1 LEEEVLLLHKRLE
14 EELELHS
21 VLETAVAH
29 VPGNLTSFPYH
40 LPIAAQELL
49 ADIAVL
55 EVAVLKLKEKSTAL
69 RSQVVQEQTKREIAE
84 LHRERSGP
92 ILQPKGQGSPVPPP
106 SPQQMIICA
115 DSQCNRP
122 SHALVTPEQP
132 EFLTATSVQD
142 DKMFPCSPSPGHLW
156 KEHQSSSHH
165 KDLCL
170 AILETAEE
178 DQLSLSHLQNL
189 QHLNPLKDGQC
200 QSAESCQQ
208 LKNLEEGK
216 DHISPNGDNVQS
228 LFSFHDRHSMKPSNI
243 RHCFTPTGTATCEY
257 RLSGVLPAVIAEG
270 PLHCLLSRSSS
281 QEQEKCIVP
290 VTTSLKPLHVKD
302 VPSQSPP
309 SNRIELWSFSSE
321 HDHIA
326 GSGFG
331 LKTFT
336 YEEQPWSQKAE
347 SASVDE
353 QSMYHTA
360 VMKIQEE
367 RRRRFHKRHLHQ
379 SPALGP
385 VRHLMGSGLQFC
397 PVTSLTC
404 TRTEGEDRREP
415 SDLVKTPNQLS
426 ERMVHSM
433 VSIYCH
439 LAVQN
444 VISGKSSPSGS
455 IHSPTSP
462 FGHQSNSS
470 ASSLSESSLVS
481 FVRSPLVDLR
491 NEEVILAD
499 ATLDPFKVR
508 NNIPWMDIGAYGHVF
523 EVPRLSLDEDQL
535 NYVAQALQ
543 DFKLLVEQLASVDP
557 SHLSHDEKLAFWINL
572 YNTLMMDGYLT
583 YGIPQ
588 SELKFFSLLQ
598 KVAYT
603 VGGHLFSAAMIECS
617 LLNSKSTATHPQIM
631 LSMAL
636 HRNKFTEAQRKFG
649 IDRPEPL
656 INFAL
661 CCGTWS
667 APMVHKFL
675 PLLFWFTLDQELV
688 SCRVLYTFLQQFV
701 ISHPHLPM
709 KI

>member
-1 LEEEVLLLHKRLE
+1 MLCRQALAECVATSEKTAQETETGDPIIRLKRKKVPGKGNTRSSSAVSGPSFEATSEAGADATDSISDGESDGLDENIKIFERLLQRSALEEEVLLLHKRLE

-29 VPGNLTSFPYH
+29 VPGTLTSFPYH

-92 ILQPKGQGSPVPPP
+92 ILQPKGQGSP
-106 SPQQMIICA
+106 
-115 DSQCNRP
+115 
-122 SHALVTPEQP
+122 
-132 EFLTATSVQD
+132 
-142 DKMFPCSPSPGHLW
+142 
-156 KEHQSSSHH
+156 
-165 KDLCL
+165 
-170 AILETAEE
+170 
-178 DQLSLSHLQNL
+178 
-189 QHLNPLKDGQC
+189 HLNPLKDRQC

-243 RHCFTPTGTATCEY
+243 RHCLTPTGTATCEY
-257 RLSGVLPAVIAEG
+257 RLSG
-270 PLHCLLSRSSS
+270 
-281 QEQEKCIVP
+281 
-290 VTTSLKPLHVKD
+290 
-302 VPSQSPP
+302 
-309 SNRIELWSFSSE
+309 
-321 HDHIA
+321 
-326 GSGFG
+326 
-331 LKTFT
+331 
-336 YEEQPWSQKAE
+336 
-347 SASVDE
+347 
-353 QSMYHTA
+353 
-360 VMKIQEE
+360 
-367 RRRRFHKRHLHQ
+367 
-379 SPALGP
+379 
-385 VRHLMGSGLQFC
+385 MGSGLQFC

-603 VGGHLFSAAMIECS
+603 VGGHLFSAAMIEYS
-617 LLNSKSTATHPQIM
+617 LLKSKSSATHPQIM

-667 APMVHKFL
+667 APMVRIYTAEKVHMQLEDAFHNYTQASVGISTTGKLLVPKLLQCYAQNFVEDSDLLDWICNLL
-675 PLLFWFTLDQELV
+675 PSSQVDVICECIQQQHHHIFGSSNITIVPFNFTFRYLFHADIARTLTSL
-688 SCRVLYTFLQQFV
+688 
-701 ISHPHLPM
+701 
-709 KI
+709 

>member
-1 LEEEVLLLHKRLE
+1 M
-14 EELELHS
+14 
-21 VLETAVAH
+21 
-29 VPGNLTSFPYH
+29 G
-40 LPIAAQELL
+40 
-49 ADIAVL
+49 
-55 EVAVLKLKEKSTAL
+55 
-69 RSQVVQEQTKREIAE
+69 
-84 LHRERSGP
+84 
-92 ILQPKGQGSPVPPP
+92 GQ
-106 SPQQMIICA
+106 
-115 DSQCNRP
+115 
-122 SHALVTPEQP
+122 
-132 EFLTATSVQD
+132 
-142 DKMFPCSPSPGHLW
+142 
-156 KEHQSSSHH
+156 EHQSSSHH

-189 QHLNPLKDGQC
+189 QHLNPLKDRQC
-200 QSAESCQQ
+200 QPAESCQQ

-228 LFSFHDRHSMKPSNI
+228 LFSFHDRRSMKPSNI
-243 RHCFTPTGTATCEY
+243 RHCLTPTGTDTCEY
-257 RLSGVLPAVIAEG
+257 QLSGVLPAVIAEG

-309 SNRIELWSFSSE
+309 SNQIELWSFSSE
-321 HDHIA
+321 DDHIA

-331 LKTFT
+331 LNTFT

-353 QSMYHTA
+353 QQSMYHTA

-367 RRRRFHKRHLHQ
+367 RRSFHKRHLHQ
-379 SPALGP
+379 SPALGS
-385 VRHLMGSGLQFC
+385 VRRLMGSGLQFC

-572 YNTLMMDGYLT
+572 YNTLMMD
-583 YGIPQ
+583 
-588 SELKFFSLLQ
+588 
-598 KVAYT
+598 VAYT
-603 VGGHLFSAAMIECS
+603 VGGHLFSAAMIEYS
-617 LLNSKSTATHPQIM
+617 LLKSKSSATHPQI
-631 LSMAL
+631 
-636 HRNKFTEAQRKFG
+636 AQRKFG

-667 APMVHKFL
+667 APMVRIYTAEKVHMQLEDAFHNYTQASVGISTTGKLLVPKLLQCYAQNFVEDSDLLDWICNLL
-675 PLLFWFTLDQELV
+675 PSSQVDVICECIQQQHHHIFGSSNITIVPFNFTFRYLFHADIARTLMSL
-688 SCRVLYTFLQQFV
+688 
-701 ISHPHLPM
+701 
-709 KI
+709 

>member
-1 LEEEVLLLHKRLE
+1 MDLAIIRLKRKKVPGKGNTRSSSAVSGPSFEATSEAGADATDSISVSDRQAQILWKTDCKQVQHRQQSKIAPQQWMVSQNCACVHDFELHLSHGNRRFDSKSRRQKQASNKHKGHCFSAARVRLVDKFRDVHSVEEEDGESEGLDENIKIFERLLQRSALEEEVLLLHKRLE

-29 VPGNLTSFPYH
+29 VPGTLTSFPYH

-142 DKMFPCSPSPGHLW
+142 DKMFPCSPSAGHLW
-156 KEHQSSSHH
+156 
-165 KDLCL
+165 
-170 AILETAEE
+170 
-178 DQLSLSHLQNL
+178 
-189 QHLNPLKDGQC
+189 
-200 QSAESCQQ
+200 
-208 LKNLEEGK
+208 
-216 DHISPNGDNVQS
+216 
-228 LFSFHDRHSMKPSNI
+228 
-243 RHCFTPTGTATCEY
+243 
-257 RLSGVLPAVIAEG
+257 
-270 PLHCLLSRSSS
+270 
-281 QEQEKCIVP
+281 
-290 VTTSLKPLHVKD
+290 
-302 VPSQSPP
+302 
-309 SNRIELWSFSSE
+309 
-321 HDHIA
+321 
-326 GSGFG
+326 
-331 LKTFT
+331 
-336 YEEQPWSQKAE
+336 
-347 SASVDE
+347 
-353 QSMYHTA
+353 
-360 VMKIQEE
+360 
-367 RRRRFHKRHLHQ
+367 
-379 SPALGP
+379 
-385 VRHLMGSGLQFC
+385 
-397 PVTSLTC
+397 
-404 TRTEGEDRREP
+404 
-415 SDLVKTPNQLS
+415 KTPNQLS

-523 EVPRLSLDEDQL
+523 EVARLSLDEDQL

-603 VGGHLFSAAMIECS
+603 VGGHLFSAAMIEYS
-617 LLNSKSTATHPQIM
+617 LLKSKSSATHPQIM

-636 HRNKFTEAQRKFG
+636 HRNKFTEARKFG

-667 APMVHKFL
+667 APMLRIYTAEKVHMQLEDAFHNYTQASVGISTTGKLLVPKLLQRYAQNFVEDSDLLDWICNLL
-675 PLLFWFTLDQELV
+675 PSSQVDVICECIQQQHHHIFGSSNITIVPFNFTFRYLFHADIARTLMSL
-688 SCRVLYTFLQQFV
+688 
-701 ISHPHLPM
+701 
-709 KI
+709 

>member
-1 LEEEVLLLHKRLE
+1 MDLAIIRLKRKKVPGKGNTRSSSAVSGPSFEATSEAGADATDSISVSDRQAQILWKTDCKQAQHRQQSKIAPQQWMVSPNCARVHDFELRLSHGNRRFDSKSRRQKQASNKHKGHCFSAARVRLVDKFRDGHSVEEEDGESDGLDENIKIFERLLQRSALEEEVLLLHKRLE

-29 VPGNLTSFPYH
+29 VPGTLTSFPYH

-115 DSQCNRP
+115 DSQCNQP

-142 DKMFPCSPSPGHLW
+142 DKMFPW
-156 KEHQSSSHH
+156 
-165 KDLCL
+165 
-170 AILETAEE
+170 
-178 DQLSLSHLQNL
+178 
-189 QHLNPLKDGQC
+189 
-200 QSAESCQQ
+200 
-208 LKNLEEGK
+208 
-216 DHISPNGDNVQS
+216 
-228 LFSFHDRHSMKPSNI
+228 
-243 RHCFTPTGTATCEY
+243 
-257 RLSGVLPAVIAEG
+257 
-270 PLHCLLSRSSS
+270 
-281 QEQEKCIVP
+281 
-290 VTTSLKPLHVKD
+290 
-302 VPSQSPP
+302 
-309 SNRIELWSFSSE
+309 
-321 HDHIA
+321 
-326 GSGFG
+326 
-331 LKTFT
+331 
-336 YEEQPWSQKAE
+336 
-347 SASVDE
+347 
-353 QSMYHTA
+353 
-360 VMKIQEE
+360 
-367 RRRRFHKRHLHQ
+367 
-379 SPALGP
+379 
-385 VRHLMGSGLQFC
+385 
-397 PVTSLTC
+397 
-404 TRTEGEDRREP
+404 EP

-603 VGGHLFSAAMIECS
+603 VGGHLFSAAMIEYS
-617 LLNSKSTATHPQIM
+617 LLKSKSSATHPQIM

-667 APMVHKFL
+667 APMVRIYTAEKVHMQLEDAFHNYTQASVGISTTGKLLVPKLLKCYAQNFVEDSDLLDWICNLL
-675 PLLFWFTLDQELV
+675 PSSQVDVICECIQQQHHHIFGSSNITIVPFNFTFRYLFHADIARTLMSL
-688 SCRVLYTFLQQFV
+688 
-701 ISHPHLPM
+701 
-709 KI
+709 

>member
-1 LEEEVLLLHKRLE
+1 MLCRQALAECVATSEKTAQETETGDPIIRLKRKKVPGKGNTRSSSAVSGPSFEATSEAGADATDSISDGESDGLDENIKIFERLLQRSALEEEVLLLHKRLE

-29 VPGNLTSFPYH
+29 VPGTLTSFPYH

-106 SPQQMIICA
+106 SPQQMII
-115 DSQCNRP
+115 
-122 SHALVTPEQP
+122 L
-132 EFLTATSVQD
+132 
-142 DKMFPCSPSPGHLW
+142 
-156 KEHQSSSHH
+156 
-165 KDLCL
+165 
-170 AILETAEE
+170 
-178 DQLSLSHLQNL
+178 
-189 QHLNPLKDGQC
+189 
-200 QSAESCQQ
+200 
-208 LKNLEEGK
+208 
-216 DHISPNGDNVQS
+216 
-228 LFSFHDRHSMKPSNI
+228 
-243 RHCFTPTGTATCEY
+243 
-257 RLSGVLPAVIAEG
+257 
-270 PLHCLLSRSSS
+270 
-281 QEQEKCIVP
+281 
-290 VTTSLKPLHVKD
+290 
-302 VPSQSPP
+302 
-309 SNRIELWSFSSE
+309 
-321 HDHIA
+321 
-326 GSGFG
+326 
-331 LKTFT
+331 
-336 YEEQPWSQKAE
+336 
-347 SASVDE
+347 
-353 QSMYHTA
+353 
-360 VMKIQEE
+360 
-367 RRRRFHKRHLHQ
+367 
-379 SPALGP
+379 
-385 VRHLMGSGLQFC
+385 
-397 PVTSLTC
+397 TSLTC

-603 VGGHLFSAAMIECS
+603 VGGHLFSAAMIEYS
-617 LLNSKSTATHPQIM
+617 LLKSKSSATHPQIM

-667 APMVHKFL
+667 APMVRIYTAEKVHMQLEDAFHNYTQASVGISTTGKLLVPKLLQCYAQNFVEDSDLLDWICNLL
-675 PLLFWFTLDQELV
+675 PSSQVDVICECIQQQHHHIFGSSNITIVPFNFTFRYLFHADIARTLTSL
-688 SCRVLYTFLQQFV
+688 
-701 ISHPHLPM
+701 
-709 KI
+709 

>member
-1 LEEEVLLLHKRLE
+1 MDLAIIRLKRKKVAGKGNTRSSSAVSGPSFEATSEAGADATDSISVSDRQAQILWKTDCKQVQHRQQSKIAPEQWMVSQNCARVHDFKLHLSHGNRRFDSKSRRQKQASNKHKGHCFSAARVRLVDKFRDGHSVEEEDGESEGLDENIKIFERLLQRSALEEEVLLLHKRLE

-29 VPGNLTSFPYH
+29 VPGTLTSFPYH

-55 EVAVLKLKEKSTAL
+55 EVAVLKLKERSTAL

-142 DKMFPCSPSPGHLW
+142 DKMFL
-156 KEHQSSSHH
+156 
-165 KDLCL
+165 
-170 AILETAEE
+170 
-178 DQLSLSHLQNL
+178 
-189 QHLNPLKDGQC
+189 
-200 QSAESCQQ
+200 
-208 LKNLEEGK
+208 
-216 DHISPNGDNVQS
+216 
-228 LFSFHDRHSMKPSNI
+228 
-243 RHCFTPTGTATCEY
+243 
-257 RLSGVLPAVIAEG
+257 
-270 PLHCLLSRSSS
+270 
-281 QEQEKCIVP
+281 
-290 VTTSLKPLHVKD
+290 
-302 VPSQSPP
+302 
-309 SNRIELWSFSSE
+309 
-321 HDHIA
+321 
-326 GSGFG
+326 
-331 LKTFT
+331 
-336 YEEQPWSQKAE
+336 
-347 SASVDE
+347 
-353 QSMYHTA
+353 
-360 VMKIQEE
+360 
-367 RRRRFHKRHLHQ
+367 
-379 SPALGP
+379 
-385 VRHLMGSGLQFC
+385 
-397 PVTSLTC
+397 
-404 TRTEGEDRREP
+404 REP

-603 VGGHLFSAAMIECS
+603 VGGHLFSAAMIEYS
-617 LLNSKSTATHPQIM
+617 LLKSKSSATHPQIM

-667 APMVHKFL
+667 APMVRIYTAEKVHMQLEDAFHNYTQASVGISTTGKLLVPKLLQCYAQNFVEDSDLLDWICNLL
-675 PLLFWFTLDQELV
+675 PSSQVDIICECIQQQHHHIFGSSNITIVPFNFTFRYLFHADIARTLMSL
-688 SCRVLYTFLQQFV
+688 
-701 ISHPHLPM
+701 
-709 KI
+709 

>member
-1 LEEEVLLLHKRLE
+1 MLLSGKD
-14 EELELHS
+14 S
-21 VLETAVAH
+21 MGVIWGAMQ
-29 VPGNLTSFPYH
+29 
-40 LPIAAQELL
+40 AQELL

-156 KEHQSSSHH
+156 KVSPFGSWPLYVHAFFHIFLELFKPKFCWWVGSVQEHQSSSHH

-189 QHLNPLKDGQC
+189 QHLNPLKDRQC

-243 RHCFTPTGTATCEY
+243 RHCLTPTGTATCEY

-309 SNRIELWSFSSE
+309 SNQIELWSFSSE

-353 QSMYHTA
+353 VRDCNYN
-360 VMKIQEE
+360 KE
-367 RRRRFHKRHLHQ
+367 R
-379 SPALGP
+379 G
-385 VRHLMGSGLQFC
+385 
-397 PVTSLTC
+397 
-404 TRTEGEDRREP
+404 
-415 SDLVKTPNQLS
+415 
-426 ERMVHSM
+426 
-433 VSIYCH
+433 
-439 LAVQN
+439 
-444 VISGKSSPSGS
+444 ISGVLHFIRLKHSVDKDAVFVSKGMHKENLQGKSFWWFIDVCWS
-455 IHSPTSP
+455 HSSNPCTTLLSWRSKRKGGGDFTKGIFTNHQHWALWDTWYVQPLPETST
-462 FGHQSNSS
+462 GCWC
-470 ASSLSESSLVS
+470 LC
-481 FVRSPLVDLR
+481 
-491 NEEVILAD
+491 VILLHYICQSKIVVC
-499 ATLDPFKVR
+499 TITML
-508 NNIPWMDIGAYGHVF
+508 H
-523 EVPRLSLDEDQL
+523 
-535 NYVAQALQ
+535 
-543 DFKLLVEQLASVDP
+543 
-557 SHLSHDEKLAFWINL
+557 FWTFYI
-572 YNTLMMDGYLT
+572 
-583 YGIPQ
+583 
-588 SELKFFSLLQ
+588 
-598 KVAYT
+598 
-603 VGGHLFSAAMIECS
+603 
-617 LLNSKSTATHPQIM
+617 
-631 LSMAL
+631 
-636 HRNKFTEAQRKFG
+636 FTE
-649 IDRPEPL
+649 L
-656 INFAL
+656 
-661 CCGTWS
+661 
-667 APMVHKFL
+667 
-675 PLLFWFTLDQELV
+675 
-688 SCRVLYTFLQQFV
+688 
-701 ISHPHLPM
+701 
-709 KI
+709 

>member
-1 LEEEVLLLHKRLE
+1 MLCRQALAECVATSEKTAQETETGDPIIRLKRKKVPGKGNTRSSSAVSGPSFEATSEAGADATDSISDGESDGLDENIKIFERLLQRSALEEEVLLLHKRLE

-29 VPGNLTSFPYH
+29 VPGTLTSFPYH

-142 DKMFPCSPSPGHLW
+142 DK
-156 KEHQSSSHH
+156 
-165 KDLCL
+165 
-170 AILETAEE
+170 
-178 DQLSLSHLQNL
+178 
-189 QHLNPLKDGQC
+189 
-200 QSAESCQQ
+200 
-208 LKNLEEGK
+208 
-216 DHISPNGDNVQS
+216 
-228 LFSFHDRHSMKPSNI
+228 
-243 RHCFTPTGTATCEY
+243 
-257 RLSGVLPAVIAEG
+257 
-270 PLHCLLSRSSS
+270 
-281 QEQEKCIVP
+281 
-290 VTTSLKPLHVKD
+290 
-302 VPSQSPP
+302 
-309 SNRIELWSFSSE
+309 
-321 HDHIA
+321 
-326 GSGFG
+326 
-331 LKTFT
+331 
-336 YEEQPWSQKAE
+336 
-347 SASVDE
+347 
-353 QSMYHTA
+353 
-360 VMKIQEE
+360 
-367 RRRRFHKRHLHQ
+367 
-379 SPALGP
+379 
-385 VRHLMGSGLQFC
+385 MGSGLQFC

-603 VGGHLFSAAMIECS
+603 VGGHLFSAAMIEYS
-617 LLNSKSTATHPQIM
+617 LLKSKSSATHPQIM

-667 APMVHKFL
+667 APMVRIYTAEKVHMQLEDAFHNYTQASVGISTTGKLLVPKLLQCYAQNFVEDSDLLDWICNLL
-675 PLLFWFTLDQELV
+675 PSSQVDVICECIQQQHHHIFGSSNITIVPFNFTFRYLFHADIARTLTSL
-688 SCRVLYTFLQQFV
+688 
-701 ISHPHLPM
+701 
-709 KI
+709 